1 MPNRDEKIADIQ
13 QYLQQHLAENLE
25 LGQIAS
31 HFAMTQRT
39 LIRRFKLST
48 GDTPMAY
55 LQKLRIEKAKQLLE
69 SSQLPIE
76 QLLNVVGYEDLSSFR
91 KLFQQYTSLTPKAY
105 RDRFYLT

>member
-1 MPNRDEKIADIQ
+1 
-13 QYLQQHLAENLE
+13 
-25 LGQIAS
+25 
-31 HFAMTQRT
+31 
-39 LIRRFKLST
+39 LIRRFKQST

-105 RDRFYLT
+105 RERFYLT